1 MTVVAG
7 ATAERRANPFGFHS
21 VRAVILDVDGTL
33 VDSNDAHARAWV
45 EAFRESGVTVD
56 LELVRRAIGMGGDK
70 LLPAV
75 AGLDEE
81 SEPGSTISARR
92 GEIFKEKYLPAIAA
106 FPRVRDL
113 AERLRQDGFRL
124 TVASSAKDD
133 ELEPLL
139 ERAQVT
145 DLIAARTSSDD
156 AERSKPD
163 PDIVKAALDEVHCDP
178 ADSLMLGH
186 TPYDIEAARRAG
198 VAIVALQSGGW
209 QAAELAGAVEVYKD
223 VEELLARYDSSAF
236 ARGCCRG

>member
-1 MTVVAG
+1 MVAG
-7 ATAERRANPFGFHS
+7 RDNGAAAKAFGLPPLK
-21 VRAVILDVDGTL
+21 AVILDVDGTL

-45 EAFRESGVTVD
+45 EAFRESGITVD

-92 GEIFKEKYLPAIAA
+92 GEIFKQKYLPAIAA

-113 AERLRQDGFRL
+113 AERLRRDGFQL
-124 TVASSAKDD
+124 TVASSAKED

-139 ERAQVT
+139 ARAQVT
-145 DLIAARTSSDD
+145 DLIAAKTSSDD
-156 AERSKPD
+156 ADRSKPD
-163 PDIVKAALDEVHCDP
+163 PDIVKAALDEVRCDP
-178 ADSLMLGH
+178 ADSLMLGD

-223 VEELLARYDSSAF
+223 VEDLFLRYDSSAF
-236 ARGCCRG
+236 ARRG